1 MYTLE
6 PSMSSGEVNYLLL
19 RDTRNHNPDGSY
31 ANTGSVFTIDN
42 NGASKLSADLILTTV
57 TAQSSMISTITAS
70 TLTANV
76 TSVGQLS
83 TMVLS
88 VSSIVDS
95 TGAPYAGGTATT
107 SGLVCSNF
115 PISLERLSA
124 YIDRTTG
131 KLTLNTTSTISTIYT
146 SEYYAYIPGSTI
158 FRYGNDVSPTQTP
171 TSIQNLKFPVS
182 TGYTM
187 AKEGSWCSVYVT
199 DMTAYDASWNINA
212 VCLRT
217 GANGND
223 LYSLKISRLMTTT
236 TVNSIPGV
244 PTGISAQLYPVVNP
258 SGIQF
263 TFTPPTDTG
272 GSISCYEAFA
282 ADNSNIFSQIGTT
295 SPLLVTGLTP
305 GTSYTLTTLSRNAMG
320 QSQAANASPLTI
332 VYKETPTAPLITNT
346 LLSPAGNPTG
356 IQLTYNAPSKLG
368 GGVDSYLATSYQGST
383 VINYTSTLNGTVT
396 PLTLTGLT
404 PGLTYSFIVN
414 AINNAGT
421 SPSSNQTSL
430 TYRTVPSVPL
440 NVVGALDPIGAAN
453 GIVITYDYPSNFGGG
468 GIDSYTLKAYDT
480 LSIQS
485 TVSTT
490 TVSSKSV
497 KITTGL
503 VPGTT
508 YRFGVAATNTI
519 GTSVEGQGAPLLFQ
533 IPPVAPSITS
543 ASMDPTGNPLGIKV
557 SYTASASVSG
567 GISYYTT
574 MAYSNNIMVASSIS
588 SATTVRVST
597 LTAGTS
603 YTFKTFATNTAGMG
617 PSSIASAPIVYKT
630 LPSVPYDISGSL
642 YPVGTATGINVA
654 FSYPTDLGGGVDTY
668 TVKAYDTL
676 FTQNTISTTGTTS
689 PLYIGT
695 GLVPGTTYQLTT
707 YATNAGGSTT
717 EGQSA
722 SALLFQIPPLQPN
735 SITASLSTL
744 DNPSSINVAI
754 TQPTNTGGGV
764 VTYNVAAYNGSTL
777 VTSQTG
783 NTDTFLYSLSS
794 EFTPG
799 TTYSLFASGTN
810 TGGTGP
816 VNTTTLTYYTKPNP
830 PTNIAG
836 TLRSV
841 GVSTFVDVSFTPSN
855 YSGGGALTY
864 YTIAQDIVSLTTIS
878 GSGSSSPI
886 TLSSFVPGKTYQF
899 TGYCKNPSVSS
910 IATTGLSNLYYYLI
924 PPAPTGL
931 VTSLNPVG
939 NPTSIQATF
948 NPITTAGGISAYNL
962 YGYLNGTQVV
972 NTSGTNTTY
981 YLSSFVAGNTYTFQ
995 ANATNPAGTGP
1006 FGTSTSLTYYTKP
1019 SAPSVTALSLDPTTT
1034 PTGINVAYSAPTDV
1048 GGGIITYTA
1057 SAYNGATYVTSG
1069 TGISPIKITTLT
1081 KAINYTF
1088 YVTATNP
1095 GGATSSIGAAL
1106 TYYTRPTVV
1115 TSLSSSVGFGTV
1127 TLTWGVPT
1135 EFGGAPS
1142 IEYLVTTTG
1151 YSSGWITALT
1161 ATATGLTNGTTYT
1174 FTVAN
1179 RNSAVTTLQNTTTIN
1194 AMPYGPP
1201 NAPTGVT
1208 VTPGV
1213 GQITI
1218 SWSAVTST
1226 PAVNLYKVTIA
1237 GGTTGTRTTTS
1248 TSYIWTGLTNGTSY
1262 TFTVFA
1268 SNDNG
1273 VSYSSGTTSGSV
1285 SPNGVPASTNV
1296 SSTSQGRQS
1305 VTLNWTAPNN
1315 TGSAI
1320 QRYDVSSNDGASW
1333 TDAGDVLSY
1342 TFYGLSGGTYTL
1354 RARAINGVGT
1364 GPSGT
1369 GGSQTLPAAPT
1380 GSTGI
1385 TSVGWSY
1392 YASNAY
1398 NFTEYNTFTWNP
1410 VANATGYILY
1420 WRDYVYGGGGS
1431 FDVGNATSKYV
1442 DWSEVGY
1449 IGDYSSG
1456 FMVSVVAYNNGGNG
1470 PSGPERYYAN

>member
-1 MYTLE
+1 
-6 PSMSSGEVNYLLL
+6 MSSGEVNFLLL
-19 RDTRNHNPDGSY
+19 RNTRNYNPDGSY
-31 ANTGSVFTIDN
+31 ANPGSVFTIDN
-42 NGASKLSADLILTTV
+42 NGASKFSADLILSTV

-76 TSVGQLS
+76 TSIGQLS
-83 TMVLS
+83 TMVLA
-88 VSSIVDS
+88 VSSIVDI
-95 TGAPYAGGTATT
+95 TGSPYAGGTAAT
-107 SGLVCSNF
+107 SGLVCSNL

-158 FRYGNDVSPTQTP
+158 FTYGYDVPPTQTP
-171 TSIQNLKFPVS
+171 ASIQNLKFPVS

-217 GANGND
+217 GVNGND
-223 LYSLKISRLMTTT
+223 LYSLNISRLMTTT

-244 PTGISAQLYPVVNP
+244 PTGISAQLYPVGNP

-263 TFTPPTDTG
+263 TFTPPTVTG

-282 ADNSNIFSQIGTT
+282 VYNSNIFSQIGTT

-305 GTSYTLTTLSRNAMG
+305 GTSYTLTTFSRNAMG
-320 QSQAANASPLTI
+320 QSQIAYASPSTM
-332 VYKETPTAPLITNT
+332 VYKETPTAPLITST
-346 LLSPAGNPTG
+346 LLYPAGNPTG

-368 GGVDSYLATSYQGST
+368 GGVESYLATSYWGST
-383 VINYTSTLNGTVT
+383 MISYTSTLNGTVT

-430 TYRTVPSVPL
+430 TYRTIPSVPL
-440 NVVGALDPIGAAN
+440 NVAGALDPIGAAN
-453 GIVITYDYPSNFGGG
+453 GIVITYDYPSNLGGG
-468 GIDSYTLKAYDT
+468 VDSYTLKAYDT

-485 TVSTT
+485 TLSTT

-503 VPGTT
+503 VAGTT
-508 YRFGVAATNTI
+508 YRFGVTATNTI

-533 IPPVAPSITS
+533 IPPVTPSITS
-543 ASMDPTGNPLGIKV
+543 TSLDPTGNPLGIKV
-557 SYTASASVSG
+557 SYTASTSVSG

-574 MAYSNNIMVASSIS
+574 MAYSSNIMVASSIS

-603 YTFKTFATNTAGMG
+603 YTFKTFATNAAGKG
-617 PSSIASAPIVYKT
+617 PSSIASEPIVYKT
-630 LPSVPYDISGSL
+630 LPSVPYNISGSL

-695 GLVPGTTYQLTT
+695 GLVPGTTYQLRT
-707 YATNAGGSTT
+707 YATNAGGSSI

-722 SALLFQIPPLQPN
+722 STLLFQIPPLQPN

-783 NTDTFLYSLSS
+783 DTSTFLYSLSS
-794 EFTPG
+794 GITPG
-799 TTYSLFASGTN
+799 TTYSLFASATN

-816 VNTTTLTYYTKPNP
+816 VNTTTLTYYTKPDP

-841 GVSTFVDVSFTPSN
+841 GASTFVDVSFTPSN

-864 YTIAQDIVSLTTIS
+864 YTIAQDIVSLSTIS

-899 TGYCKNPSVSS
+899 TGYCRNPSVSS

-962 YGYLNGTQVV
+962 YGYLNGTPVV
-972 NTSGTNTTY
+972 STSGTNTTY

-1019 SAPSVTALSLDPTTT
+1019 SAPSVTTLSLDPTTT
-1034 PTGINVAYSAPTDV
+1034 PTGINVAYSAPTDM
-1048 GGGIITYTA
+1048 GGGIVTYTA

-1069 TGISPIKITTLT
+1069 TGISPIKITSLT
-1081 KAINYTF
+1081 KGINYTF

-1095 GGATSSIGAAL
+1095 GGATSSIGSAL
-1106 TYYTRPTVV
+1106 TYYTQPTVV
-1115 TSLSSSVGFGTV
+1115 TSLSSSAGLGTV
-1127 TLTWGVPT
+1127 TLTWGAPT
-1135 EFGGAPS
+1135 DFGGAPS
-1142 IEYLVTTTG
+1142 IQYLVTTTG

-1161 ATATGLTNGTTYT
+1161 ATATGLTNGTSYT
-1174 FTVAN
+1174 FTVAD

-1194 AMPYGPP
+1194 AIPYGVP

-1208 VTPGV
+1208 VTPGA

-1237 GGTTGTRTTTS
+1237 SGGTGTNTTAS
-1248 TSYIWTGLTNGTSY
+1248 TSYTWTGLTNGTSY
-1262 TFTVFA
+1262 TFTVYA

-1273 VSYSSGTTSGSV
+1273 SSYSSGTTSGSA
-1285 SPNGVPASTNV
+1285 SPFGVPAATNV

-1305 VTLNWTAPNN
+1305 VTLNWTAPVNN
-1315 TGSAI
+1315 GSAI
-1320 QRYDVSSNDGASW
+1320 TSYDVSSNNGGSW
-1333 TDAGDVLSY
+1333 TSAGNVLSY
-1342 TFYGLSGGTYTL
+1342 TFGGLSGGTYTL

-1369 GGSQTLPAAPT
+1369 SGSQTLPAAPT

-1385 TSVGWSY
+1385 TSVGFGSNYTTVY
-1392 YASNAY
+1392 Y
-1398 NFTEYNTFTWNP
+1398 EYNTFTWNS

-1420 WRDYVYGGGGS
+1420 WRDTYNGGSGS
-1431 FDVGNATSKYV
+1431 FDVGGSTSQYV
-1442 DWSEVGY
+1442 NW
-1449 IGDYSSG
+1449 GDYG
-1456 FMVSVVAYNNGGNG
+1456 YDGYYVGNFYVRVVAYNNGGYG
-1470 PSGPERYYAN
+1470 PSGTERYYR